1 MSIYAKLNAARAAFH
16 NTELKKSGHNKFAGY
31 DYFELGDFL
40 VPGMRCM
47 ADAGLCP
54 VISFGDAQAVMRI
67 VDVDKPEDAI
77 LIATPM
83 SEANLKG
90 CHPVQNLGAVQTYLR
105 RYLWVAALEIVEHDA
120 IDSTTGKAPKGELP
134 ASIKHRPA
142 DGAIVAKERIPA
154 IMQVVNAVL
163 EHFDADDVVGA
174 LEEIDGLTDAEEKTF
189 AWDKLPSKV
198 RTAITKQRTT
208 TQGDF

>member
-1 MSIYAKLNAARAAFH
+1 MSVYQKLSEARAKFH
-16 NTELKKSGHNKFAGY
+16 TVKLQKTGHNKFAGY
-31 DYFELGDFL
+31 NYFDLGDFL
-40 VPGMRCM
+40 VPALSVMRE
-47 ADAGLCP
+47 AGLVS
-54 VISFGDAQAVMRI
+54 VITFGKDVATMRI
-67 VDVDKPEDAI
+67 IDMDKPDDQIVIES
-77 LIATPM
+77 PM
-83 SEANLKG
+83 SSASLKG
-90 CHPVQNLGAVQTYLR
+90 AHDIQNLGAVQTYLR

>member
-120 IDSTTGKAPKGELP
+120 IDSSKSTEEKGLP
-134 ASIKHRPA
+134 VSIKHRPA
-142 DGAIVAKERIPA
+142 DGAIVDKSRVPVVMA
-154 IMQVVNAVL
+154 VVNAVL
-163 EHFDADDVVGA
+163 DHAAQDDIAGA
-174 LEEIDGLTDAEEKTF
+174 LEEIDGLTDPEEKTL

-198 RTAITKQRTT
+198 RTAITKYRNSLQEA
-208 TQGDF
+208 F